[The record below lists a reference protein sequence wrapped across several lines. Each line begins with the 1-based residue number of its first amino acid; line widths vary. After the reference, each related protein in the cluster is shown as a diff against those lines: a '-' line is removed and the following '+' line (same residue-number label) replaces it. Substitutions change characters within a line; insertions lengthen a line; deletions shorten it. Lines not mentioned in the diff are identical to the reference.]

1 MKKCK
6 FKNRISRYENGEF
19 FFDEEDYTYSMFFKQ
34 YLWVHIVLVS
44 LLAIS
49 MFLTVAVYSG
59 WFRQCENLRSADCW
73 NSVISYA
80 VSYIGATFLGLIV
93 FYNTRQRQHFED
105 KESKLKIFFTSRPR
119 RLEPLEFYTEEDI
132 GTVKA
137 KCWGGSNSEN
147 TTLAYIKFNVRN
159 YNYKFPM
166 FIEFSA
172 AYYADENGNILK
184 ANGYCFAMTT
194 DTSMPLDYKEE
205 SDIYIGIDAQ
215 LFGKLP
221 QRIAYVF
228 KCRNVKNVEKY
239 YAYFITFFD
248 TTCGGVVKSFDVE
261 EYNNSLKNEKQ
272 PFGRWKIYLTT
283 GQGNK

>member
-184 ANGYCFAMTT
+184 ANGYGFAMTT

-261 EYNNSLKNEKQ
+261 EYNNSLKTKNNRLEGGKS
-272 PFGRWKIYLTT
+272 I
-283 GQGNK
+283 